1 MGTFLN
7 FVYGSSYLE
16 IKKVHGYI
24 ISFEPQMV
32 QSSYKVHLSKFFL
45 RRSMKLK
52 YRLPESVIGKLQ
64 VVEFLTTFN
73 VSW

>member
-16 IKKVHGYI
+16 TKKVRGYI
-24 ISFEPQMV
+24 ISFESQMV
-32 QSSYKVHLSKFFL
+32 QSSYKVHLRKFFL
-45 RRSMKLK
+45 RRSTKLK
-52 YRLPESVIGKLQ
+52 YRLPESAIRKLQ

-73 VSW
+73 VFW